1 VANYYADDLVPFGA
15 ALLTATGVPPDE
27 ARQVARSL
35 VRSNLRGHDSHGV
48 MRIPSYVAQVRKG
61 ELIAGAPLTTLT
73 ETPAVLFTDAGRGF
87 GQVQARRLIERVIEK
102 ARRVGV
108 ACGTAKN
115 CGHVGRLGEYT
126 EQAAEAGLAAF
137 GTVNDNGV
145 LRSVA
150 PPGGV
155 EPCISTNPLSFAV
168 PTGGCPLVLDA
179 STSAVAQGKVTVKR
193 LAAEPCPQGWLQDAE
208 GNPTTDP
215 NVALDDP
222 PGTLLP
228 LGGPMSY
235 KGFGLGMLMDVLAGG
250 LSGGFCPPPPSDAPE
265 CNSVL
270 FVVWAPEFFAG
281 PEHLKRQADELIA
294 LVRGSRRKAGV
305 EAIRV
310 PGDTSAATEAER
322 RRAGIP
328 LPADNWQKLA
338 DLADELGVEKP
349 KAVR

>member
-1 VANYYADDLVPFGA
+1 MNYHFDDLLRFAA
-15 ALLTATGVPPDE
+15 ALLTAAGFPTDE
-27 ARQVARSL
+27 AACVALSL
-35 VRSNLRGHDSHGV
+35 TTSNLRGHDSHGI
-48 MRIPSYVAQVRKG
+48 MRIPSYVAQLRKG
-61 ELIAGAPLTTLT
+61 ELVPGAPLATLK

-87 GQVQARRLIERVIEK
+87 GQVQARRLMEKVIEK
-102 ARRVGV
+102 ARHVGV
-108 ACGTAKN
+108 GCGTAKN

-145 LRSVA
+145 LRTVA

-155 EPCISTNPLSFAV
+155 QPVISTNPLSFAV
-168 PTGGCPLVLDA
+168 PTEDRPLVFDA

-193 LAAEPCPQGWLQDAE
+193 LAGEPCPDGWLQDAE
-208 GNPTTDP
+208 GNPATDP
-215 NVALDDP
+215 NVLGQHP
-222 PGTLLP
+222 PGALLP
-228 LGGPMSY
+228 LGGAMAY

-250 LSGGFCPPPPSDAPE
+250 LSGGFCPPPPSEAPE

-270 FVVWAPEFFAG
+270 FIVWDPAHFAG
-281 PEHLKRQADELIA
+281 ADHLQQQASELIG

-305 EAIRV
+305 DRIRIV
-310 PGDTSAATEAER
+310 GDTSSETEVQR
-322 RRAGIP
+322 RKSGIP

-349 KAVR
+349 SAV